1 MEHIIS
7 VLVENK
13 FGVLARVAG
22 LFSARGYNIES
33 LSVAPTLD
41 PTTSMITI
49 VTQGEE
55 RVIEQIIKQLNKVIE
70 VMKVTDLTE
79 TSFLDRETALIKI
92 SAKDDHRDEAMRIAE
107 IFRAKIV
114 DSSSTTYTIEV
125 TGDVDKVEAL
135 INMLKPLGIKDLL
148 VKSGLAKSGSDAWRA
163 VDQGA
168 VSIDGMKIVERM
180 HRQPLTSI
188 FVLRLGKKMIR
199 VVPRGAASA
208 GA

>member
-7 VLVENK
+7 ILVENK

-49 VTQGEE
+49 VTQGED
-55 RVIEQIIKQLNKVIE
+55 RIIEQIIKQLNKVIE
-70 VMKVTDLTE
+70 VLKVTDLTE

-92 SAKDDHRDEAMRIAE
+92 NTKPEHRDEAIRIAE

-114 DSSSTTYTIEV
+114 DSSPTTYTIEV

-135 INMLKPLGIKDLL
+135 INMLRPLGIKEL
-148 VKSGLAKSGSDAWRA
+148 VRTGRIAISREGAKISVRREVQA
-163 VDQGA
+163 VKA
-168 VSIDGMKIVERM
+168 
-180 HRQPLTSI
+180 
-188 FVLRLGKKMIR
+188 
-199 VVPRGAASA
+199 
-208 GA
+208 

>member
-7 VLVENK
+7 ALVENK

-49 VTQGEE
+49 VTEGDD
-55 RVIEQIIKQLNKVIE
+55 RIIEQIMKQLNKVIE
-70 VMKVTDLTE
+70 VIEVVDLTE
-79 TSFLDRETALIKI
+79 TSFIDRETALIKI
-92 SAKDDHRDEAMRIAE
+92 NTKPEHRDEAIRICD

-114 DSSSTTYTIEV
+114 DSSPTTYTIEV

-135 INMLKPLGIKDLL
+135 INLLKPLGIKDL
-148 VKSGLAKSGSDAWRA
+148 VRTGRVAISREAAK
-163 VDQGA
+163 
-168 VSIDGMKIVERM
+168 
-180 HRQPLTSI
+180 T
-188 FVLRLGKKMIR
+188 
-199 VVPRGAASA
+199 AARRESQA
-208 GA
+208 AKA

>member
-49 VTQGEE
+49 VTGGDD
-55 RVIEQIIKQLNKVIE
+55 RIIEQVIKQLNKVVE
-70 VMKVTDLTE
+70 VLKVVDLTE
-79 TSFLDRETALIKI
+79 SDYLARETALIKVT
-92 SAKDDHRDEAMRIAE
+92 AKPEHRDEAIRIAD

-114 DSSSTTYTIEV
+114 DSSPTTYTIEV
-125 TGDVDKVEAL
+125 TGDIDKVEAL
-135 INMLKPLGIKDLL
+135 INMLQPLGIKEL
-148 VKSGLAKSGSDAWRA
+148 VRTGRVAIAREIVQSSSRREPQA
-163 VDQGA
+163 VKA
-168 VSIDGMKIVERM
+168 
-180 HRQPLTSI
+180 
-188 FVLRLGKKMIR
+188 
-199 VVPRGAASA
+199 
-208 GA
+208 

>member
-1 MEHIIS
+1 MMEHIIS

-41 PTTSMITI
+41 PTVSMITI
-49 VTQGEE
+49 VAVGDE
-55 RVIEQIIKQLNKVIE
+55 RIIEQIIKQLNKVIE
-70 VMKVTDLTE
+70 VLKVIDLTE

-92 SAKDDHRDEAMRIAE
+92 NTKPEHRDEAIRIAE

-114 DSSSTTYTIEV
+114 DSSPSTYTIEV

-135 INMLKPLGIKDLL
+135 INLLKPLGIKEIIRTGRIAIAREA
-148 VKSGLAKSGSDAWRA
+148 VKLPSRRDSQPAK
-163 VDQGA
+163 
-168 VSIDGMKIVERM
+168 
-180 HRQPLTSI
+180 T
-188 FVLRLGKKMIR
+188 
-199 VVPRGAASA
+199 
-208 GA
+208 

>member
-49 VTQGEE
+49 VTVGDD
-55 RVIEQIIKQLNKVIE
+55 RIIEQIMKQLNKVIE
-70 VMKVTDLTE
+70 VLNVVDHTE
-79 TSFLDRETALIKI
+79 TDFLDRETVLVKVNT
-92 SAKDDHRDEAMRIAE
+92 KPEHRDEAIRIAE

-114 DSSSTTYTIEV
+114 DSSPTTYTIEI
-125 TGDVDKVEAL
+125 TGDVDKVEAM
-135 INMLKPLGIKDLL
+135 ISMLKPLGIKDL
-148 VKSGLAKSGSDAWRA
+148 
-163 VDQGA
+163 
-168 VSIDGMKIVERM
+168 
-180 HRQPLTSI
+180 
-188 FVLRLGKKMIR
+188 IR
-199 VVPRGAASA
+199 TGRIAISRETTRTAAPRREPALLKP
-208 GA
+208 

>member
-49 VTQGEE
+49 VTVGDD
-55 RVIEQIIKQLNKVIE
+55 RIIEQIMKQLNKVVE
-70 VMKVTDLTE
+70 VLSVVDHTE
-79 TSFLDRETALIKI
+79 TDFLDRETVLIKVNT
-92 SAKDDHRDEAMRIAE
+92 KPEHRDEAIRIAE

-114 DSSSTTYTIEV
+114 DSSPSTYTIEI
-125 TGDVDKVEAL
+125 TGDVDKVEA
-135 INMLKPLGIKDLL
+135 IISMLKPLGIKDL
-148 VKSGLAKSGSDAWRA
+148 
-163 VDQGA
+163 
-168 VSIDGMKIVERM
+168 
-180 HRQPLTSI
+180 
-188 FVLRLGKKMIR
+188 IR
-199 VVPRGAASA
+199 TGRIAISRETTRTASPRREPALLKP
-208 GA
+208 

>member
-7 VLVENK
+7 ILVENK

-49 VTQGEE
+49 VTQGED
-55 RVIEQIIKQLNKVIE
+55 RIIEQIIKQLNKVIE
-70 VMKVTDLTE
+70 VLKVTDLTE

-92 SAKDDHRDEAMRIAE
+92 NTKPEHRDEAIRIAE

-114 DSSSTTYTIEV
+114 DSSPTTYTIEV

-135 INMLKPLGIKDLL
+135 INMLRPLGIKEL
-148 VKSGLAKSGSDAWRA
+148 VRTGRIAIAREGAKISVRREVQA
-163 VDQGA
+163 VKA
-168 VSIDGMKIVERM
+168 
-180 HRQPLTSI
+180 
-188 FVLRLGKKMIR
+188 
-199 VVPRGAASA
+199 
-208 GA
+208 

>member
-7 VLVENK
+7 ILVENK

-49 VTQGEE
+49 VTMGDD
-55 RVIEQIIKQLNKVIE
+55 RIIEQIMKQLNKVVE
-70 VMKVTDLTE
+70 VLKVVDLTE
-79 TSFLDRETALIKI
+79 TQFLDRETALIKVHTK
-92 SAKDDHRDEAMRIAE
+92 AEHRDEAIRIAD

-114 DSSSTTYTIEV
+114 DSSPATYTIEI

-135 INMLKPLGIKDLL
+135 INLLKPLGIKELIRTGRIAIARETSRTASPRREPALL
-148 VKSGLAKSGSDAWRA
+148 KA
-163 VDQGA
+163 
-168 VSIDGMKIVERM
+168 
-180 HRQPLTSI
+180 
-188 FVLRLGKKMIR
+188 
-199 VVPRGAASA
+199 
-208 GA
+208 

>member
-135 INMLKPLGIKDLL
+135 INMLKPLGIKDL
-148 VKSGLAKSGSDAWRA
+148 VRTGRIAISREAAKLSSRRD
-163 VDQGA
+163 
-168 VSIDGMKIVERM
+168 S
-180 HRQPLTSI
+180 QPA
-188 FVLRLGKKMIR
+188 K
-199 VVPRGAASA
+199 A
-208 GA
+208 

>member
-92 SAKDDHRDEAMRIAE
+92 SAKDDHRNEAMRIAE

-114 DSSSTTYTIEV
+114 DSSSTTYTVEV

-135 INMLKPLGIKDLL
+135 INMLKPLGIKDLVRTGRIAISREAPKL
-148 VKSGLAKSGSDAWRA
+148 SSRRDNQAVKA
-163 VDQGA
+163 
-168 VSIDGMKIVERM
+168 
-180 HRQPLTSI
+180 
-188 FVLRLGKKMIR
+188 
-199 VVPRGAASA
+199 
-208 GA
+208 

>member
-13 FGVLARVAG
+13 PGVLARVAG

-41 PTTSMITI
+41 PTASMITI
-49 VTQGEE
+49 VTHGDE

-70 VMKVTDLTE
+70 ALKVIDLTE
-79 TSFLDRETALIKI
+79 TSYLDRETALIKI
-92 SAKDDHRDEAMRIAE
+92 NTRPEHRDEAIRIAD

-114 DSSSTTYTIEV
+114 DSSPTTYTIEV

-135 INMLKPLGIKDLL
+135 INLLRPLGIKEL
-148 VKSGLAKSGSDAWRA
+148 VRTGRIAIAREAKVPARRES
-163 VDQGA
+163 
-168 VSIDGMKIVERM
+168 
-180 HRQPLTSI
+180 QPA
-188 FVLRLGKKMIR
+188 K
-199 VVPRGAASA
+199 A
-208 GA
+208 